1 MVAVLRRLKRLLG
14 AQTPEV
20 KSLALKIGLLNGHK
34 KYTRFIILGRSRT
47 GSNFLRGLLDSHPAV
62 LTLGEIF
69 RNEDAVDFN
78 HPDYTASKK
87 IMSLYQSDPAEFLEK
102 AVFRKIPS
110 QYRALGFKLF
120 YYHARTSP
128 FDRLWPYLHSH
139 REIHIIHIK
148 RRNMLYT
155 HLSRARAEQTGV
167 WVNTTGEKEE
177 QRVLSLEYE
186 SCLRD
191 FEQTR
196 NWEKWAD
203 EFFVHHPLKVVY
215 YEDLSMD
222 YSQQAAALQR
232 FLGLDEVPVQPR
244 THKQMQVPLS
254 QAIQNYSEL
263 KQRFQAS
270 EWAAFFED

>member
-1 MVAVLRRLKRLLG
+1 MILRKINELMG
-14 AQTPEV
+14 FESPEV
-20 KSLALKIGLLNGHK
+20 KVLALKFGLLKGHK
-34 KYTRFIILGRSRT
+34 QYTRFIILGRSRT

-78 HPDYTASKK
+78 HHDYIASKK
-87 IMSLYQSDPAEFLEK
+87 IMNLYQSDPVEFLEK
-102 AVFRKIPS
+102 AVYRKIPT

-128 FDRLWPYLHSH
+128 YDRLWPYLQGNKA
-139 REIHIIHIK
+139 IHIIHIK
-148 RRNMLYT
+148 RRNMLHT
-155 HLSRARAEQTGV
+155 HLSRARAEKTGV
-167 WVNTTGEKEE
+167 WVNTTGEKEK
-177 QRVLSLEYE
+177 QPALTLDYE

-203 EFFVHHPLKVVY
+203 QFFIQHPLKVVY

-222 YSQQAAALQR
+222 YSQQAAELQR

-244 THKQMQVPLS
+244 THKQLQTPLS
-254 QAIQNYSEL
+254 QAIQNYSDL